1 MLKTAVV
8 ALAAIFLLAPYGLA
22 QEHSLEVA
30 ASAGTILTKTVEG
43 NGTTVSATQPLNLL
57 GTFRFRIAPR
67 FGLEANYGRAKN
79 SQNYNSPPNT
89 FRIQTQITEFTG
101 DLVYS
106 PFRTE
111 RVTTFI
117 LGGGGVLFFSP
128 YYTEIDGVPTTINTS
143 RQGRVGILFGA
154 GADYHF
160 NSRLALRLQYRG
172 LFYSPPDFNVHV
184 SGLFTGAH
192 GYMGEPSVGVVFSF

>member
-1 MLKTAVV
+1 MLKTAVF
-8 ALAAIFLLAPYGLA
+8 ALAGMFLLAPYGLA
-22 QEHSLEVA
+22 QEHSLQVA
-30 ASAGTILTKTVEG
+30 GSAGTIFTKTVEG
-43 NGTTVSATQPLNLL
+43 NGTTQSATNSLNLL

-67 FGLEANYGRAKN
+67 FGMEATYGRSKN
-79 SQNYNSPPNT
+79 SQKYDAPPNT
-89 FRIQTQITEFTG
+89 FRIQTQVTEFTG
-101 DLVYS
+101 AVVYS

-111 RVTTFI
+111 KVSTFV

-128 YYTEIDGVPTTINTS
+128 YYTEIDDVPTTINTT
-143 RQGRVGILFGA
+143 RQARSTILFGL

-172 LFYSPPDFNVHV
+172 FFYSPPDFGVQI
-184 SGLFTGAH
+184 SGLFTGAR